1 MINHWWASWTVPLGT
16 ALLRRLFVCS
26 SSIFY
31 CGWADGAVSK
41 VDYEPEGG
49 GGGVLPK
56 KLGRGVRPAFQNRH
70 PIYNAWFN
78 STCYHPPPGTPP
90 GICVL
95 DVLFPT
101 PGHTERDN
109 SPPPGPMTWTKNKL
123 LRFDDLFLY
132 LNKTRN
138 LKNPKLLEQLTPF
151 RSKANI
157 IKLDTHTHTLIHQ
170 EGVSTKLPRKL
181 KCTSTKQLLK
191 S

>member
-1 MINHWWASWTVPLGT
+1 MN
-16 ALLRRLFVCS
+16 FVTCIITHVQYKLYDFKKTYS
-26 SSIFY
+26 LY
-31 CGWADGAVSK
+31 
-41 VDYEPEGG
+41 
-49 GGGVLPK
+49 LPT
-56 KLGRGVRPAFQNRH
+56 LTH
-70 PIYNAWFN
+70 YAWFN

-95 DVLFPT
+95 DVLLPT
-101 PGHTERDN
+101 PGHTARDN
-109 SPPPGPMTWTKNKL
+109 SPPPGLMTWTKNKL

-157 IKLDTHTHTLIHQ
+157 IKLDTHTNTPGGRFNQ
-170 EGVSTKLPRKL
+170 TASKL
-181 KCTSTKQLLK
+181 KCISTKQLLN

>member
-1 MINHWWASWTVPLGT
+1 MHSPNRALVELASISPVQSLCCPG
-16 ALLRRLFVCS
+16 RSCKEFCF
-26 SSIFY
+26 I
-31 CGWADGAVSK
+31 AD
-41 VDYEPEGG
+41 
-49 GGGVLPK
+49 
-56 KLGRGVRPAFQNRH
+56 
-70 PIYNAWFN
+70 AWFN

-109 SPPPGPMTWTKNKL
+109 FPPPGLMTWTKNKL
-123 LRFDDLFLY
+123 LRFDDLFFFY

-138 LKNPKLLEQLTPF
+138 PKNPKLLEQLAPF

-157 IKLDTHTHTLIHQ
+157 IKLDTHSNDQ

-181 KCTSTKQLLK
+181 KCISTKQHLN